1 MDIEAIL
8 MAICAFCVLALPFLL
23 YAFVRYL
30 RYRETVALAEKGLLR
45 PSANGNGHD
54 STLRWGI
61 VITALGLA
69 LICGLYPL
77 GWAVGGG
84 EAFPMYF
91 GPWMIVGLVPTAFGL
106 ALLLIHRVARR
117 EGPTVPDAGAPDV
130 GGPGPSGSG
139 SPIPSG
145 PSHAAEEDLEPAP
158 EAPAWE
164 EDEGAG
170 APGD

>member
-84 EAFPMYF
+84 DFPLNF
-91 GPWMIVGLVPTAFGL
+91 GPWMLVGLVPTAFGL
-106 ALLLIHRVARR
+106 ALLLIHRVTRR
-117 EGPTVPDAGAPDV
+117 EPAATPEADGPEPTDPVIPPAS
-130 GGPGPSGSG
+130 GPGY
-139 SPIPSG
+139 
-145 PSHAAEEDLEPAP
+145 AAEEDAPPAP

-170 APGD
+170 ASGA